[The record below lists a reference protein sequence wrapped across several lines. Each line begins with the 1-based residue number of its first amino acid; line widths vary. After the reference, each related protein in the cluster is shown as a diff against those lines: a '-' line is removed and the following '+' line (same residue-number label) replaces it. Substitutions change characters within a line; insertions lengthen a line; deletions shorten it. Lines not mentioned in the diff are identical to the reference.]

1 MLSSPQNSHLLICSM
16 RYFVSLLSVIVL
28 SVAAFAQST
37 PFKQDSVVFFDA
49 TRNRA
54 IPVELYVPSKEKKA
68 KVVIVS
74 HGYGFNKGGD
84 NRAYSYLTEAL
95 AASGYLVASIQHE
108 LPTDDLLPLTGVP
121 QVVRRPNWERGAT
134 NILFVISELK
144 KRLPQ
149 ADYRHVTLIG
159 HSNGGDMSMLFAHQ
173 HPTLISK
180 VISLDNRRMPFPR
193 TRHPQIY
200 SLRSS
205 DQPADDGV
213 LPTLEEQ
220 AAFGITV
227 VKLPNTIHN
236 NMDDS
241 ANESQRKEIIAYVLS
256 FLKE

>member
-1 MLSSPQNSHLLICSM
+1 M
-16 RYFVSLLSVIVL
+16 RLFMSILFLVTFAT
-28 SVAAFAQST
+28 AALAQSI
-37 PFKQDSVVFFDA
+37 PFKQDSVIFFDA

-121 QVVRRPNWERGAT
+121 QVVRRPNWERGTA
-134 NILFVISELK
+134 NIYFVLGELRK
-144 KRLPQ
+144 KFPRANYQ
-149 ADYRHVTLIG
+149 RVTLIG

-193 TRHPQIY
+193 TQHPKIY

-236 NMDDS
+236 NMDDN
-241 ANESQRKEIIAYVLS
+241 ANESQRKEIITYVLG

>member
-1 MLSSPQNSHLLICSM
+1 M

-28 SVAAFAQST
+28 SVAAFAQSA
-37 PFKQDSVVFFDA
+37 PFKQDSLVFFDA

-54 IPVELYVPSKEKKA
+54 IPAELYLPSKEKKA
-68 KVVIVS
+68 KVAIVS

-134 NILFVISELK
+134 NIYFVLGELRK
-144 KRLPQ
+144 KFPRANYQ
-149 ADYRHVTLIG
+149 RVTLIG

-193 TRHPQIY
+193 TQHPKIY

-205 DQPADDGV
+205 DQPADQGV
-213 LPTLEEQ
+213 VPTPTEQ
-220 AAFGITV
+220 KKYGITV
-227 VKLPNTIHN
+227 IQLPNTIHN

-241 ANESQRKEIIAYVLS
+241 ANESQRKEIIAYVLG

>member
-1 MLSSPQNSHLLICSM
+1 M
-16 RYFVSLLSVIVL
+16 RLFMSLLFLVTFAT
-28 SVAAFAQST
+28 AALAQST

-108 LPTDDLLPLTGVP
+108 LPTDELLPLTGIA
-121 QVVRRPNWERGAT
+121 QVVRRPNWERGTA
-134 NILFVISELK
+134 NIYFVLGELRK
-144 KRLPQ
+144 KFPR
-149 ADYRHVTLIG
+149 ADYQHVTLIG
-159 HSNGGDMSMLFAHQ
+159 HSNGGDMSMLFAHK
-173 HPTLISK
+173 HPTLLSK

-193 TRHPQIY
+193 TQHPKIY

-236 NMDDS
+236 NMDNS
-241 ANESQRKEIIAYVLS
+241 ANESQRKEIITYVLD
-256 FLKE
+256 FLKH